1 MPKIVI
7 KEIDETSPGVIDEVT
22 DVVYIPGFVNIDP
35 DINSNL
41 YNEDCDKYFGI
52 KVNEPTLISSLN
64 EFTSLCGNEPAY
76 FEGVQLY
83 SSLGSYNADG
93 SYTGFSEEA
102 VPYSDTMF
110 TDRQADPSWVMAKE
124 IISAGLPVLYERV
137 NQDNYTKDIIAT
149 EDNKPTDW
157 AQNYSKYKTSSEG
170 YTSVIATSAPLFF
183 TKQNGN
189 KYDASLTYYER
200 VGYEDNGQPVPAFI
214 SVNQEDIVTVKTTII
229 NEEGHTKEVE
239 IIANE
244 GYVDSENNKTAKA
257 YYTKDELTE
266 EYYIKTQIKF
276 NNVQEEN
283 PEFNAETT
291 YTITGSTA
299 ITEEPE
305 DWASFRDEEHK
316 YFSRTSA
323 QEGSNQIYTYT
334 QISAGTPFDAE
345 NTYTLNNVSQVIEK
359 PADWVGSSVYYTKT
373 GDTVYTYTGLYP
385 TLNVTYSPTFT
396 EAQQT
401 YGTIIVENGNGEYI
415 EVTQS
420 PEDWG
425 MSSYFGIGK
434 ESIIPKEYTPQS
446 NIPNVTGYYI
456 PHNWITGYSQGV
468 VSAKIWSDV
477 ISPQWVTGQEYR
489 LTSRGINIQTMYNAL
504 QSIYAITDN
513 GLADKGNYSI
523 KYLTSGGYPVYEYDS
538 NSIVTQM
545 MNLADERGDCVAFI
559 DHTDNEDR
567 NQNIDQRGSLY
578 NTVEND
584 VIWNTHG
591 EFATM
596 FTPWAAYNRTTTDL
610 RNNQVPKVYKAAVRM
625 PASFAYFLGLADSI
639 TVNPNWLAIAGVARG
654 LVQNLSSGGMT
665 TIIPNGA
672 ADKME
677 PRDGIAIN
685 PITNIRPYGYT
696 IWGNRTLK
704 NNATEG
710 NLTATSFLN
719 IRNLVSDIKKR
730 VYRTA
735 RKLTFEQNNDVLW
748 VNFKAEMTPLLDQM
762 LHGYGISSYSMAQD
776 TTHPRYNERATL
788 CVRITISPIEPVEDF
803 YVTVVMTDD
812 EATVSE

>member
-7 KEIDETSPGVIDEVT
+7 TEIDQTSPGVINEVT
-22 DVVYIPGFVNIDP
+22 DVVYIPGFVNVDST
-35 DINSNL
+35 INSNL
-41 YNEDCDKYFGI
+41 YDDEGNYIGI
-52 KVNEPTLISSLN
+52 EVNQPTLISSLN

-76 FEGVQLY
+76 FENDQLY
-83 SSLGSYNADG
+83 SSLSSVEADG
-93 SYTGFSEEA
+93 SLTGFSEDA
-102 VPYSDTMF
+102 IPYNGVMF
-110 TDRQADPSWVMAKE
+110 RQGQADPSWVMAKE

-137 NQDNYTKDIIAT
+137 NNASYDQDFIAN
-149 EDNKPTDW
+149 EDNEPADW
-157 AQNYSKYKTSSEG
+157 ATNWNSYEIASEG
-170 YTSVIATSAPLFF
+170 YAPIIANTPPLFF

-189 KYDASLTYYER
+189 KLEEEVTYYTR
-200 VGYEDNGQPVPAFI
+200 TSYIDQNQYTPAFVPTENVI
-214 SVNQEDIVTVKTTII
+214 TITDSQTGVI
-229 NEEGHTKEVE
+229 T
-239 IIANE
+239 IANE
-244 GYVDSENNKTAKA
+244 GYINPDTGETAVA

-266 EYYIKTQIKF
+266 EYYLKTQIKF
-276 NNVQEEN
+276 TQNEEEN
-283 PEFNAETT
+283 PEFNTETT
-291 YTITGSTA
+291 YTITSSTA
-299 ITEEPE
+299 VTEEPE
-305 DWASFRDEEHK
+305 DWASFSDEEHK
-316 YFSRTSA
+316 YFSRTST
-323 QEGSNQIYTYT
+323 QEGSNEIYTYT
-334 QISAGTPFDAE
+334 QISAGTPFDAQ

-359 PADWVGSSVYYTKT
+359 PADWVGSSIYYTKT

-385 TLNVTYSPTFT
+385 ILNITYSPTFT

-401 YGTIIVENGNGEYI
+401 YGTIITENGDNLYEI
-415 EVTQS
+415 VDSE

-425 MSSYFGIGK
+425 TAVYYGIGTQ
-434 ESIIPKEYTPQS
+434 SITPVEYNPQPS
-446 NIPNVTGYYI
+446 ITGYYI
-456 PHNWITGYSQGV
+456 PHSWITGYSQGV
-468 VSAKIWSDV
+468 VSAKIWNPVTSSGST
-477 ISPQWVTGQEYR
+477 IPQWTDGQEYR
-489 LTSRGINIQTMYNAL
+489 IISNGINIQTMYNAL
-504 QSIYAITDN
+504 QQIYQINDN
-513 GLADKGNYSI
+513 GLADKGNYSV
-523 KYLTSGGYPVYEYDS
+523 KYLTSGGYPVYEYSS

-545 MNLADERGDCVAFI
+545 LNLAYERGDCVAFI
-559 DHTDNEDR
+559 DHTDDPDR

-584 VIWNTHG
+584 IIWNTHG
-591 EFATM
+591 EFGTM
-596 FTPWAAYNRTTTDL
+596 FTPWATYNRTTTDL
-610 RNNQVPKVYKAAVRM
+610 RNNQTPSSYIATVRM
-625 PASFAYFLGLADSI
+625 PASFAYFQGLADSI
-639 TVNPNWLAIAGVARG
+639 TINPNWLAIAGVARG